1 MPGDCLPVLG
11 RETARVVKN
20 IAMSPEQIERA
31 MEDAGW
37 RVDSGFAAYLIAGC
51 DGHVS
56 VLAPRWV
63 WELEDPVGAATWLAF
78 S

>member
-1 MPGDCLPVLG
+1 
-11 RETARVVKN
+11 
-20 IAMSPEQIERA
+20 

>member
-1 MPGDCLPVLG
+1 MPGDCLPVFG
-11 RETARVVKN
+11 RETAGVVKN

-37 RVDSGFAAYLIAGC
+37 RVDSGFAAHLIAGY

-63 WELEDPVGAATWLAF
+63 WELEDPVFELYDE
-78 S
+78 